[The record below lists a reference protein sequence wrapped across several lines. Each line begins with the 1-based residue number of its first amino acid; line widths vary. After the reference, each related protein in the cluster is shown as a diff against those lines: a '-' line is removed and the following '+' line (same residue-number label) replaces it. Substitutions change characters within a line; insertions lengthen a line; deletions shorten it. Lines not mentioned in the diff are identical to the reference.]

1 MTNRGRS
8 RWLSSSVPSNCFSS
22 GRRWEWKS
30 LLNAAH
36 WEFYNTHAVGLWRW
50 ASTEAVTPACGVIC
64 GTGSC
69 ARCRSSAGLCLKSA
83 PSCNVS
89 CLGFFFLLDLHEKF
103 DFTVKWKH
111 GHIFDKKATL
121 RRLWGGVVLPLLA
134 SSQVAGDQE
143 TPSQCQPKS

>member
-8 RWLSSSVPSNCFSS
+8 RWLLSSVPSNCFSS
-22 GRRWEWKS
+22 GRRWEWQS

-103 DFTVKWKH
+103 DFTVKSLIKS
-111 GHIFDKKATL
+111 HITAPL
-121 RRLWGGVVLPLLA
+121 GGVVLPLLA